1 VEAKEESDSVHQPAA
16 SSHGAIYMLRTV
28 QQHHAHLSALAD
40 QKAGIIIAANS
51 ILFSLALTRNLQQVD
66 WAALLLMAGSAI
78 TVLFALLVVAPFSA
92 FRKSPAAGTRHFNL
106 LFFGHFSS
114 LGPEEFSEQMHGA
127 MKNDAALHETMIR
140 DIYQL
145 GMVLAK
151 RKYRFLGYAGV
162 SFMLTLV
169 LSVGGFILSQL

>member
-1 VEAKEESDSVHQPAA
+1 VESKEESVLVYQPAA
-16 SSHGAIYMLRTV
+16 ASHGAIYMLRTV
-28 QQHHAHLSALAD
+28 QQHHAHLSARAD

-66 WAALLLMAGSAI
+66 WAALLLMSGSAI

-114 LGPEEFSEQMHGA
+114 LEPEEFSEQMHGA
-127 MKNDAALHETMIR
+127 MKNDAILHETMIR

-151 RKYRFLGYAGV
+151 RKYRFLGYAGM
-162 SFMLTLV
+162 SFIITLI
-169 LSVGGFILSQL
+169 LSVGGFLLMRL

>member
-1 VEAKEESDSVHQPAA
+1 
-16 SSHGAIYMLRTV
+16 MLRTV

-51 ILFSLALTRNLQQVD
+51 ILFSLALSRNLEAAD
-66 WAALLLMAGSAI
+66 WGTLLLMTGSAV
-78 TVLFALLVVAPFSA
+78 TVFFALLVVSPFSA
-92 FRKSPAAGTRHFNL
+92 FRKTPDVDSSGFNL

-114 LGPEEFSEQMHGA
+114 LDAEEFTERMHQA
-127 MKNDAALHETMIR
+127 MQLEPRLHDTMIR

-151 RKYRFLGYAGV
+151 RKYRFLGYAGI
-162 SFMLTLV
+162 SFICSLV
-169 LSVGGFILSQL
+169 LSVAGFLLSRLYS

>member
-1 VEAKEESDSVHQPAA
+1 
-16 SSHGAIYMLRTV
+16 MLRTV

-51 ILFSLALTRNLQQVD
+51 ILFSLAFTRNLQQVD

-78 TVLFALLVVAPFSA
+78 TVMFALLVVAPFSF
-92 FRKSPAAGTRHFNL
+92 FRKSPVAGTKHFNL
-106 LFFGHFSS
+106 LFFGHFSI
-114 LGPEEFSEQMHGA
+114 LGPEEFSGQMHGA
-127 MKNDAALHETMIR
+127 MQNDTALHETMIR

>member
-1 VEAKEESDSVHQPAA
+1 
-16 SSHGAIYMLRTV
+16 MLRTV

-51 ILFSLALTRNLQQVD
+51 ILFSLALTRNLQQTD
-66 WAALLLMAGSAI
+66 WGALLLMTGSAV

-92 FRKSPAAGTRHFNL
+92 FRKSPDAGASNFNL

-114 LGPEEFSEQMHGA
+114 ITQEEFSDKVHAA
-127 MKNDAALHETMIR
+127 MKNDADLHETMIR

-151 RKYRFLGYAGV
+151 RKYRFLGYAGM
-162 SFMLTLV
+162 SFITTLA
-169 LSVGGFILSQL
+169 LSVSVFLLTRI